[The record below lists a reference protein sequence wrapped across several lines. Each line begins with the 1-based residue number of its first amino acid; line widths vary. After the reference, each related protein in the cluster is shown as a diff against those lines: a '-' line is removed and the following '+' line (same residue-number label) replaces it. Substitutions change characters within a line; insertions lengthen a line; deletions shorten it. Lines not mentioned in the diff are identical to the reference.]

1 MRFAVFFGLAI
12 LVAAT
17 PGQTAPAMS
26 PADMAY
32 RLGVRHEL
40 GQGVRKD
47 YARALEL
54 YCDADRLGH
63 AAASFNIGWMYANGR
78 GVFRDDAQAA
88 AWFRRAQ
95 QRGNPQAGRLLKA
108 IRATKDVLPM
118 CPAKPGRPPTVVA
131 IDPTFANQIVALVKT
146 MAPAYRI
153 DPDLALAVI
162 RVESA
167 FQKDAVSPKNAQ
179 GLMQLIP
186 ETAARFGVKDP
197 FDPVSNL
204 HGGLSYL
211 RWLIDYFGGD
221 LKLALAGYNAG
232 EKAVERHGGVPPY
245 RETREY
251 IQKIAAIYPPLNA
264 KRWNWP
270 SAKDADIGKV
280 GLRLNV
286 GPTTPREGL

>member
-1 MRFAVFFGLAI
+1 MRFAVFFSLAI
-12 LVAAT
+12 LVAPM
-17 PGQTAPAMS
+17 PGQTAPAMKA
-26 PADMAY
+26 ADTAY

-40 GQGVRKD
+40 GQGVPKD
-47 YARALEL
+47 YARAMEL

-63 AAASFNIGWMYANGR
+63 FTASFNIGWMYANGR
-78 GVFRDDAQAA
+78 GVFRDDSQAA
-88 AWFRRAQ
+88 AWFRRAEE
-95 QRGNPQAGRLLKA
+95 RGNPQAGQLLKA
-108 IRATKDVLPM
+108 FRTAKDVLPM

-131 IDPTFANQIVALVKT
+131 ADAKSTNQIVALVKT

-153 DPDLALAVI
+153 DPDLALAVV

-167 FQKDAVSPKNAQ
+167 FQTGAVSPMNAQ

-186 ETAARFGVKDP
+186 ETAARFGVKDA

-232 EKAVERHGGVPPY
+232 EGAVDRHGGVPPY

-251 IQKIAAIYPPLNA
+251 IQKIAAIYPALNA

-280 GLRLNV
+280 GLKLDVAPNI
-286 GPTTPREGL
+286 PREGL

>member
-12 LVAAT
+12 FVAAT
-17 PGQTAPAMS
+17 PGHTAPAMNS
-26 PADMAY
+26 ADTAY
-32 RLGVRHEL
+32 RMGIRHEL

-63 AAASFNIGWMYANGR
+63 PSASYNIGWLYANGR

-88 AWFRRAQ
+88 AWFRRAEE
-95 QRGNPQAGRLLKA
+95 RGNPQAGRLLKVMGA
-108 IRATKDVLPM
+108 SKDVLPM
-118 CPAKPGRPPTVVA
+118 CPAKSGRPPTVAA
-131 IDPTFANQIVALVKT
+131 IDPKFANQIVALVKT
-146 MAPAYRI
+146 MAPSYRI

-162 RVESA
+162 RVESG
-167 FQKDAVSPKNAQ
+167 FQADAVSPKNAQ

-211 RWLIDYFGGD
+211 RWLIDYFNGD
-221 LKLALAGYNAG
+221 VRLALAGYNAG
-232 EKAVERHGGVPPY
+232 EGAVERHGGVPPY

-280 GLRLNV
+280 GLKLNV
-286 GPTTPREGL
+286 GPNTPREGL